1 MTQSK
6 TMSATDWALLLILG
20 ALWGGSF
27 FFAEI
32 ALRDFRPFTIVFA
45 RVFLASL
52 ALLILIKARRGAI
65 PASLSVWAAF
75 VGMGLLNNIIPFSL
89 FFYGQTQIGAGLAS
103 ILNATTPVFT
113 VVLTHYLT
121 TDERMTAGKLIGAAF
136 GVAGVA
142 ILIGV
147 DALEG
152 FNLSVLAMI
161 GCLGAALA
169 YAFAAIYGRRFQAM
183 GLQPTQVAFGQVTAS
198 AVMTAP
204 IAFVVDAPFAMPGA
218 DAAAALAA
226 LGLLSTALAYF
237 LYFRILSTSGATNLT
252 LVTFLVPV
260 SGVTLAV
267 LFLGERLAPNHIAG
281 MALIALG
288 LAAMDG
294 RLWRQLRWRREPIG

>member
-1 MTQSK
+1 
-6 TMSATDWALLLILG
+6 MSATDWVLLLILG

-32 ALRDFRPFTIVFA
+32 ALQDFRPFTIVFA

-52 ALLILIKARRGAI
+52 ALFILIKARGRAI
-65 PASLSVWAAF
+65 PLSLSVWAAF

-89 FFYGQTQIGAGLAS
+89 LFYGQTQIGAGLAS
-103 ILNATTPVFT
+103 ILNATTPIFT

-121 TDERMTAGKLIGAAF
+121 TDERMTPGKLIGAAF

-152 FNLSVLAMI
+152 LSLSVLAMI

-183 GLQPTQVAFGQVTAS
+183 GLQPTEVAFGQVTAS
-198 AVMTAP
+198 AIMMAP
-204 IAFVVDAPFAMPGA
+204 IAFFVDAPFATPGA
-218 DAAAALAA
+218 DSLAALAA

-260 SGVTLAV
+260 SGVTLAI

-281 MALIALG
+281 MALIALS

-294 RLWRQLRWRREPIG
+294 RLWRRLQRREPAG